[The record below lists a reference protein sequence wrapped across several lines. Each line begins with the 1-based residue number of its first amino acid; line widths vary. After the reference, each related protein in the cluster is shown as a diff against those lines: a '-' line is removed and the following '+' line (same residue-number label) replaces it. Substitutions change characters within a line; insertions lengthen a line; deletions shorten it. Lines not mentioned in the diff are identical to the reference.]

1 MPAGTDSAVL
11 MSMIAGRVGMLWS
24 GSRPVFESLENLSIE
39 DIAQREIIEG
49 RITDVLGDIVVPEDT
64 GVLEDIGVLS
74 GAAML
79 VQ

>member
-1 MPAGTDSAVL
+1 
-11 MSMIAGRVGMLWS
+11 MSMIAGRVRMLRS

-39 DIAQREIIEG
+39 DIAKREIIEG